1 MEVIIQATSAVV
13 DARMAGQTWIEVSE
27 NLIRSV
33 NTGVHPAPDQIID
46 GTLIPGFVDIH
57 CHGGGGKY
65 FSAVTPG
72 EIHSVIETHR
82 GHGTTTLIASL
93 VSEPIEVLKA
103 QIQRLKPFVAS
114 GQISGIHLEG
124 PYLSHARCGAH
135 DPDLL
140 INPDLAE
147 IKELLQLANGAIT
160 MITIAPELPGAIDAI
175 THLTAAGVTVA
186 LGHTAGGFKDA
197 AAGTNAGAS
206 VITHFM
212 NAMDKGLN
220 ENSFASFVIA
230 DERLTVELI
239 LDGHH
244 VPFTTATEV
253 IQAIGNRVVLVTDA
267 MAATGSG
274 DGSYAIGNLEV
285 KVENS
290 VARLT
295 SNNALAGSTLTMDQA
310 FNNAIKNCGVSIPQ
324 AVLMSST
331 NPALALGLSDRG
343 SIAVGKRADLLAY
356 DLATGEITTLNL

>member
-13 DARMAGQTWIEVSE
+13 DSRMAGQTWIEVSE

-65 FSAVTPG
+65 FSALTPG

-93 VSEPIEVLKA
+93 VSEPVEVLKA
-103 QIQRLKPFVAS
+103 QIQRLKPFVES

-140 INPDLAE
+140 INPDLSE

-160 MITIAPELPGAIDAI
+160 MITIAPELPGAIEAI

-244 VPFTTATEV
+244 VPFKTAQEIYAAV
-253 IQAIGNRVVLVTDA
+253 GNRLIFVTDA
-267 MAATGSG
+267 MAAAGAT
-274 DGSYAIGNLEV
+274 DGRYTIGKLPVMVAEGI
-285 KVENS
+285 
-290 VARLT
+290 ARLE
-295 SNNALAGSTLTMDQA
+295 SNNALAGSTLTMDTV
-310 FNNAIKNCGVSIPQ
+310 FLNAINE
-324 AVLMSST
+324 
-331 NPALALGLSDRG
+331 LALDLTEAVAATSTRSAKRIGLTDRG
-343 SIAVGKRADLLAY
+343 EIAVGKRADLLSYNA
-356 DLATGEITTLNL
+356 DKNSITVIN